1 MQSSVSWHSRRK
13 TTAGGRRLKVILEV
27 IAHRGIFAD
36 FFENFMQFRHSAVWD
51 IAGHLRQAMLFHSPT
66 NRLHAFQTAGLPK
79 ISWVMFYRVKI
90 WERMISKIC
99 DEQLEN
105 ESPPI
110 QHVSSVVTTRL
121 LSGYNT
127 SPQWLQHV
135 SSVVTTRFLSGTTNE
150 SVRKS
155 CKQNQWH
162 ASTSDFP

>member
-79 ISWVMFYRVKI
+79 ISWVMFYRIKI
-90 WERMISKIC
+90 WERMVSKNC

-121 LSGYNT
+121 LSSYNT
-127 SPQWLQHV
+127 FPQWYYK
-135 SSVVTTRFLSGTTNE
+135 
-150 SVRKS
+150 RKRKKRS